1 MEAEQVNSN
10 SVLEITN
17 VDKSFPGVKALQNM
31 NFNVYQNEIVGLV
44 GENGAGKSTLMKI
57 LVGIYKIDK
66 GKMKLY
72 GKNVKLSDSR
82 MAIQLGVGMVFQEGS
97 LIPNLTIAENLFLG
111 HESRFKQYGLISMSK
126 VMKEAEKQLDRVG
139 LNINPK
145 TPVYNLSQA
154 SRQMVEVARLL
165 WLSNIYHIENPLLI
179 LDEPTAVL
187 TSQEIDKLFNIIRKI
202 KDKASIIFIS
212 HRLEEI
218 FELSDRIVVLKNGKN
233 MANMKASETNIHQ
246 VENLMIGRKLS
257 KEYYNESEQNEPKDE
272 ILLKVDGLEKKGSFR
287 PISFLIK
294 KGEILSLVGVVGSGK
309 EDICKCIFGMMKP
322 DNGIIS
328 IEGKEVKIDNPK
340 DAVKVGIGY
349 IPINRREEGL
359 ALQMDVMSNIT
370 LVMLKKII
378 RNGLISS
385 RVEKEEALHW
395 IKKCSILTPS
405 SKTLCKNLSGGN
417 QQKVVLSKWLAANV
431 KIMILNHPTRGV
443 DIGAKEEFYKMIR
456 LLTLGGMSI
465 LLMSDRLEE
474 DIGLCNRMI
483 IMKDGEITEEL
494 ACPVNDKPTPVDI
507 ISYIV

>member
-1 MEAEQVNSN
+1 MEAKQVNSN

-187 TSQEIDKLFNIIRKI
+187 TSQEIEKLFNIIRKI
-202 KDKASIIFIS
+202 KNKASIIFIS

-272 ILLKVDGLEKKGSFR
+272 VLLKVDGLEKKSSFK

-340 DAVKVGIGY
+340 DAVKAGIGY

-378 RNGLISS
+378 RNGLISP

-443 DIGAKEEFYKMIR
+443 DVGAKEEFYKMIR
-456 LLTLGGMSI
+456 LLALGGMSI

-483 IMKDGEITEEL
+483 IMKDGEIAEEL

>member
-1 MEAEQVNSN
+1 MNSN
-10 SVLEITN
+10 SILEIIN
-17 VDKSFPGVKALQNM
+17 INKSFPGVKALQNM

-57 LVGIYKIDK
+57 LVGIYKVDK
-66 GKMKLY
+66 GEMKLN

-82 MAIQLGVGMVFQEGS
+82 MAIQLGIGMVFQEGS
-97 LIPNLTIAENLFLG
+97 VIPNLTIADNLFLG
-111 HESRFKQYGLISMSK
+111 HENRFKQYGLISMSK
-126 VMKEAEKQLDRVG
+126 VMKEAEKQLNRVG

-145 TPVYNLSQA
+145 TYVYNLSQA
-154 SRQMVEVARLL
+154 YKQMVEVARLL

-179 LDEPTAVL
+179 LDEPTTVL
-187 TSQEIDKLFNIIRKI
+187 TSKEIEKLFNILREI
-202 KDKASIIFIS
+202 KNKASIIFIS
-212 HRLEEI
+212 HRIEEI
-218 FELSDRIVVLKNGKN
+218 FELSDRIVVFKNGKN
-233 MANMKASETNIHQ
+233 VANMKAGETNIHQ
-246 VENLMIGRKLS
+246 VESLMIGRKLS

-272 ILLKVDGLEKKGSFR
+272 VLLKVDGLEKKGSFR
-287 PISFLIK
+287 PISFLVK

-328 IEGKEVKIDNPK
+328 IEGKEVKINNPK
-340 DAVKVGIGY
+340 DAVKAGIGY

-370 LVMLKKII
+370 LVMLKKVI
-378 RNGLISS
+378 RNGLINSQ
-385 RVEKEEALHW
+385 VEKEEALYW

-417 QQKVVLSKWLAANV
+417 QQKVVLSKWLAAKV

-443 DIGAKEEFYKMIR
+443 DVGAKEEFYKMIR
-456 LLTLGGMSI
+456 LLALEGMSI

-483 IMKDGEITEEL
+483 IMKDGNITKEM
-494 ACPVNDKPTPVDI
+494 ACPVNNKPTPVDI

>member
-1 MEAEQVNSN
+1 VNSN
-10 SVLEITN
+10 SVLETIN
-17 VDKSFPGVKALQNM
+17 INKSFPGVKALQNM

-57 LVGIYKIDK
+57 LVGIYKMDK
-66 GKMKLY
+66 GEMKLY

-82 MAIQLGVGMVFQEGS
+82 MAIRLGVGMVFQEGS

-111 HESRFKQYGLISMSK
+111 HENRFKQYGLISMSK

-187 TSQEIDKLFNIIRKI
+187 TSQEIEKLFNIIRKI
-202 KDKASIIFIS
+202 KNKASIIFIS

-246 VENLMIGRKLS
+246 VEKLMIGHKLS

-272 ILLKVDGLEKKGSFR
+272 VLLKVDGLEKKGSFR

-294 KGEILSLVGVVGSGK
+294 KGEILSLVGIVGSGK

-328 IEGKEVKIDNPK
+328 IEGKEVEINNPK
-340 DAVKVGIGY
+340 DAVKAGIGY

-370 LVMLKKII
+370 LVMLKKIV

-385 RVEKEEALHW
+385 RVEKEEALRW

-443 DIGAKEEFYKMIR
+443 DVGAKEEFYKMIR
-456 LLTLGGMSI
+456 FLALGGMSI

-483 IMKDGEITEEL
+483 IMKDGNITEEL

>member
-1 MEAEQVNSN
+1 MNSN
-10 SVLEITN
+10 SILEIIN
-17 VDKSFPGVKALQNM
+17 INKSFPGVKALQNM

-57 LVGIYKIDK
+57 LVGIYKVDK
-66 GKMKLY
+66 GEMKLN

-82 MAIQLGVGMVFQEGS
+82 MAIQLGIGMVFQEGS
-97 LIPNLTIAENLFLG
+97 IIPNLTIADNLFLG
-111 HESRFKQYGLISMSK
+111 HENRFKQYGLISMSK
-126 VMKEAEKQLDRVG
+126 VMKEAEKQLNRVG

-145 TPVYNLSQA
+145 TYVYNLSQA
-154 SRQMVEVARLL
+154 YKQMVEVARLL

-179 LDEPTAVL
+179 LDEPTTVL
-187 TSQEIDKLFNIIRKI
+187 TSKEIEKLFNILREI
-202 KDKASIIFIS
+202 KNKASIIFIS
-212 HRLEEI
+212 HRIEEI
-218 FELSDRIVVLKNGKN
+218 FELSDRIVVFKNGKN
-233 MANMKASETNIHQ
+233 VANMKAGETNIHQ
-246 VENLMIGRKLS
+246 VESLMIGRKLS

-272 ILLKVDGLEKKGSFR
+272 VLLKVDGLEKKGSFR
-287 PISFLIK
+287 PISFLVK

-328 IEGKEVKIDNPK
+328 IEGKEVKINNPK
-340 DAVKVGIGY
+340 DAVKAGIGY

-370 LVMLKKII
+370 LVMLKKVI
-378 RNGLISS
+378 RNGLINSQ
-385 RVEKEEALHW
+385 VEKEEALYW

-417 QQKVVLSKWLAANV
+417 QQKVVLSKWLAAKV

-443 DIGAKEEFYKMIR
+443 DVGAKEEFYKMIR
-456 LLTLGGMSI
+456 LLALEGMSI

-483 IMKDGEITEEL
+483 IMKDGNITKEM
-494 ACPVNDKPTPVDI
+494 ACPVNNKPTPVDI

>member
-1 MEAEQVNSN
+1 MNSN
-10 SVLEITN
+10 SVLEIIN
-17 VDKSFPGVKALQNM
+17 INKSFPGVKALQNM

-97 LIPNLTIAENLFLG
+97 LIPNLTIAESLFLG
-111 HESRFKQYGLISMSK
+111 HENRFKQYGLISMSK

-187 TSQEIDKLFNIIRKI
+187 TSQEIEKLFNIIRKI
-202 KDKASIIFIS
+202 KNKASIIFIS

-246 VENLMIGRKLS
+246 VEKLMIGRKLS

-272 ILLKVDGLEKKGSFR
+272 VLLKVDGLEKKGSFR
-287 PISFLIK
+287 PISFLVK

-328 IEGKEVKIDNPK
+328 IEGKEVKINNPK
-340 DAVKVGIGY
+340 DAVKAGIGY

-385 RVEKEEALHW
+385 RVEKEEALRW

-443 DIGAKEEFYKMIR
+443 DVGAKEEFYKMIR
-456 LLTLGGMSI
+456 LLALGGMSI

-483 IMKDGEITEEL
+483 IMKDGNITEEL

>member
-1 MEAEQVNSN
+1 VNSN
-10 SVLEITN
+10 SVLEIIN
-17 VDKSFPGVKALQNM
+17 INKSFPGVKALQNM

-57 LVGIYKIDK
+57 LVGIYKMDK
-66 GKMKLY
+66 GEMKLY

-111 HESRFKQYGLISMSK
+111 HENRFKQYGLISMSK

-187 TSQEIDKLFNIIRKI
+187 TSQEIEKLFNIIRKI
-202 KDKASIIFIS
+202 KNKASIIFIS

-246 VENLMIGRKLS
+246 VEKLMIGRKLS

-272 ILLKVDGLEKKGSFR
+272 VLLKVDGLEKKGSFR
-287 PISFLIK
+287 PISFLVK

-328 IEGKEVKIDNPK
+328 IEGKEVEINNPK
-340 DAVKVGIGY
+340 DAVKAGIGY

-385 RVEKEEALHW
+385 RVEKEEALRW

-443 DIGAKEEFYKMIR
+443 DVGAKEEFYKMIR
-456 LLTLGGMSI
+456 LLALGGMSI

-483 IMKDGEITEEL
+483 IMKDGNITEEL

>member
-1 MEAEQVNSN
+1 VNSN
-10 SVLEITN
+10 SVLEIIN
-17 VDKSFPGVKALQNM
+17 INKSFPGVKALQNM

-57 LVGIYKIDK
+57 LVGIYKMDK
-66 GKMKLY
+66 GEMKLY

-111 HESRFKQYGLISMSK
+111 HENRFKQYGLISMSK

-187 TSQEIDKLFNIIRKI
+187 TSQEIEKLFNIIRKI
-202 KDKASIIFIS
+202 KNKASIIFIS

-246 VENLMIGRKLS
+246 VEKLMIGRKLS

-272 ILLKVDGLEKKGSFR
+272 VLLKVDGLEKKGSFR

-328 IEGKEVKIDNPK
+328 IEGKEVEINNPK
-340 DAVKVGIGY
+340 DAVKAGIGY

-385 RVEKEEALHW
+385 RVEKEEALRW

-443 DIGAKEEFYKMIR
+443 DVGAKEEFYKMIR
-456 LLTLGGMSI
+456 LLALGGMSI

-483 IMKDGEITEEL
+483 IMKDGNITEEL

>member
-1 MEAEQVNSN
+1 MNSN
-10 SVLEITN
+10 PIVEMIN
-17 VDKSFPGVKALQNM
+17 VNKSFPGVEALQNM

-44 GENGAGKSTLMKI
+44 GENGAGKSTLMNI
-57 LVGIYKIDK
+57 LIGIYKIDK
-66 GKMKLY
+66 GKIKLY
-72 GKNVKLSDSR
+72 GKDMKLSNPR
-82 MAIQLGVGMVFQEGS
+82 MAIQMGVGMVFQEGS
-97 LIPNLTIAENLFLG
+97 LIPNLTIAENLFLS
-111 HESRFKQYGLISMSK
+111 HENKFAKYGIISIRK
-126 VMKEAEKQLDRVG
+126 VMKEAEKQLNIVG

-145 TPVYNLSQA
+145 TYVRKLSQA

-165 WLSNIYHIENPLLI
+165 WLSNIFHIENPLLI
-179 LDEPTAVL
+179 LDEPTTTL
-187 TSQEIDKLFNIIRKI
+187 TSKEIEQLFNIVREI
-202 KDKASIIFIS
+202 KNKASIIFIS

-233 MANMKASETNIHQ
+233 VANMKANETNIHQ

-272 ILLKVDGLEKKGSFR
+272 VLLKVNSLEKKGSFS
-287 PISFLIK
+287 PISFLVK

-328 IEGKEVKIDNPK
+328 IEGKEVKINNPK
-340 DAVKVGIGY
+340 DAVKAGIGY

-378 RNGLISS
+378 RNGLINSQA
-385 RVEKEEALHW
+385 EKEKTLYW
-395 IKKCSILTPS
+395 IKKCFILTPS
-405 SKTLCKNLSGGN
+405 LKTICKNLSGGN
-417 QQKVVLSKWLAANV
+417 QQKVVLAKWLAVNV

-443 DIGAKEEFYKMIR
+443 DVGAKEEFYKMIR
-456 LLTLGGMSI
+456 LLALEGMSI
-465 LLMSDRLEE
+465 ILMSDRLEE

-483 IMKDGEITEEL
+483 IMKDGNITKEL
-494 ACPVNDKPTPVDI
+494 ACPVNNKPTPVDI

>member
-1 MEAEQVNSN
+1 VNSN
-10 SVLEITN
+10 SILEIIN
-17 VDKSFPGVKALQNM
+17 INKSFPGVKALQNV
-31 NFNVYQNEIVGLV
+31 NFDVYQNEIVGLV

-57 LVGIYKIDK
+57 LVGIYKMDK
-66 GKMKLY
+66 GEMKLY
-72 GKNVKLSDSR
+72 GKGVKLSDSR

-111 HESRFKQYGLISMSK
+111 HENRFKQYGLISMSK
-126 VMKEAEKQLDRVG
+126 VMKEAEKQLSRVG

-145 TPVYNLSQA
+145 TDVYKLSQA
-154 SRQMVEVARLL
+154 YKQMVEVARLL

-187 TSQEIDKLFNIIRKI
+187 ASKEIEQLFNILREI
-202 KDKASIIFIS
+202 KNEASIIFIS

-233 MANMKASETNIHQ
+233 VANMKASETNIHQ

-272 ILLKVDGLEKKGSFR
+272 VLLKVDGLEKKGSFR
-287 PISFLIK
+287 PISFLVK

-322 DNGIIS
+322 DNGIIL
-328 IEGKEVKIDNPK
+328 IEGKEVKINDAK
-340 DAVKVGIGY
+340 DAIKAGIGY

-370 LVMLKKII
+370 LIMLKKII
-378 RNGLISS
+378 RNGLINS
-385 RVEKEEALHW
+385 RVEKEEALYW

-443 DIGAKEEFYKMIR
+443 DVGAKEEFYKMIR
-456 LLTLGGMSI
+456 LLALEGMSI
-465 LLMSDRLEE
+465 ILMSDRLEE

-483 IMKDGEITEEL
+483 IMKDGNITEEL
-494 ACPVNDKPTPVDI
+494 ACPVNNKPTPVDI

>member
-1 MEAEQVNSN
+1 VNSN
-10 SVLEITN
+10 SVLETIN
-17 VDKSFPGVKALQNM
+17 INKSFPGVKALQNM

-57 LVGIYKIDK
+57 LVGIYKMDK

-111 HESRFKQYGLISMSK
+111 HENRFKQYGLISMSK

-187 TSQEIDKLFNIIRKI
+187 TSQEIEKLFNIIRKI
-202 KDKASIIFIS
+202 KNKASIIFIS

-246 VENLMIGRKLS
+246 VEKLMIGHKLS
-257 KEYYNESEQNEPKDE
+257 KEYYNESEQNEPRDE
-272 ILLKVDGLEKKGSFR
+272 VILKVDGLEKKGSFR
-287 PISFLIK
+287 PISFLIR

-328 IEGKEVKIDNPK
+328 IEGKEVEINNPK
-340 DAVKVGIGY
+340 DAVKAGIGY

-385 RVEKEEALHW
+385 RVEKEEALRW

-405 SKTLCKNLSGGN
+405 SKTPCKNLSGGN

-443 DIGAKEEFYKMIR
+443 DVGAKEEFYKMIR
-456 LLTLGGMSI
+456 LLALGGMSI

-483 IMKDGEITEEL
+483 IMKDGNITEEL

>member
-1 MEAEQVNSN
+1 
-10 SVLEITN
+10 
-17 VDKSFPGVKALQNM
+17 
-31 NFNVYQNEIVGLV
+31 LV
-44 GENGAGKSTLMKI
+44 FKSTLMKI
-57 LVGIYKIDK
+57 LVGIYKMDK

-187 TSQEIDKLFNIIRKI
+187 TSQEIEKLFNIIRKI
-202 KDKASIIFIS
+202 KNKASIIFIS

-246 VENLMIGRKLS
+246 VEKLMIGRKLS

-272 ILLKVDGLEKKGSFR
+272 VLLKVDGLEKKGSFR

-294 KGEILSLVGVVGSGK
+294 KGEILSLVGIVGSGK

-328 IEGKEVKIDNPK
+328 IEGKEVEINNPK
-340 DAVKVGIGY
+340 DAVKAGIGY

-385 RVEKEEALHW
+385 RVEKEEALRW

-443 DIGAKEEFYKMIR
+443 DVGAKEEFYKMIR
-456 LLTLGGMSI
+456 LLALGGMSI

-483 IMKDGEITEEL
+483 IMKDGNITEEL

>member
-1 MEAEQVNSN
+1 MEAKQVNSN

-187 TSQEIDKLFNIIRKI
+187 TSQEIEKLFNIIRKI
-202 KDKASIIFIS
+202 KNKASIIFIS

-272 ILLKVDGLEKKGSFR
+272 VLLKVDGLEKKSSFK

-340 DAVKVGIGY
+340 DAVKAGIGY

-443 DIGAKEEFYKMIR
+443 DVGAKEEFYKMIR
-456 LLTLGGMSI
+456 LLALGGMSI

-483 IMKDGEITEEL
+483 IMKDGEIAEEL